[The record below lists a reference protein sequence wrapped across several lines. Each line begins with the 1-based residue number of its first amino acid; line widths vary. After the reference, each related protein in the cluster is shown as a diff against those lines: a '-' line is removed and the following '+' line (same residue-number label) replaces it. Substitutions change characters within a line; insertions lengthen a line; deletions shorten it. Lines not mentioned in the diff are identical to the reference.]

1 MFPPMLGYNCFISPI
16 EPRRKRSS
24 KHRRTSTHST
34 RSHTKGSDHSTR
46 SHTKSSDAR
55 PHRSHRAASTHDS
68 ALARHHNQ
76 ASLPAVHGSS
86 PSHALPHGHSKPGP
100 LSKPGPPSKP
110 PVSKP
115 GPPST
120 ESNNGKSSLRASMHK
135 PTAPVEVTPCGQ
147 KSCPK
152 KTHGKEAACKKCDGA
167 ARNTASRSKST
178 PESKPPPRR
187 WSIWSWWGTSPKTTD
202 EPQNGWRCFGK

>member
-16 EPRRKRSS
+16 EPRRKRGS
-24 KHRRTSTHST
+24 KHRRPSTHSN

-76 ASLPAVHGSS
+76 ASSPAAHGSS
-86 PSHALPHGHSKPGP
+86 PSHTLPHGHSKQGP
-100 LSKPGPPSKP
+100 LSKP

-135 PTAPVEVTPCGQ
+135 PTAPVEVTACGQ

-152 KTHGKEAACKKCDGA
+152 RTHSKEAACKKCDGA
-167 ARNTASRSKST
+167 AGNTASRSKST
-178 PESKPPPRR
+178 PESKPQPRR
-187 WSIWSWWGTSPKTTD
+187 WSIWSWWGTSPKTND

>member
-46 SHTKSSDAR
+46 SHAKSSDAR

-76 ASLPAVHGSS
+76 ASLSAVHGSS
-86 PSHALPHGHSKPGP
+86 PSHTLPPGH
-100 LSKPGPPSKP
+100 SKPGPPSKP

-120 ESNNGKSSLRASMHK
+120 ESNNGKSSLRASMPK
-135 PTAPVEVTPCGQ
+135 PTATVEVTPCGQ

-152 KTHGKEAACKKCDGA
+152 RTRGKEAACKKCDGA
-167 ARNTASRSKST
+167 AGNTASRSKST